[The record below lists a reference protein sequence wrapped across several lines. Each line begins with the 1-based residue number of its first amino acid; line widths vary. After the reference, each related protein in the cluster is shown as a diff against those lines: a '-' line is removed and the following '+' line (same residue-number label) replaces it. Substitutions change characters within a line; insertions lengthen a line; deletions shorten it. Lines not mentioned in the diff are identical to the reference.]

1 MGGTVSRDTVRG
13 IEATILKTGNMRALS
28 PGEDLIKQGVPLNSL
43 YYISVGEMTISTTTP
58 EGKSI
63 VLGQR
68 SRGDIVGELSFLL
81 SAVPTATVGVAPDY
95 AQQVTVIELERT
107 RVLQLVQKDPRL
119 ASQVFQGLSMALAHR
134 ISLSSDATQAAL
146 MYDSQHMPSESH
158 SPEAS
163 NLEEGEELPPGRF
176 GLPSDAELVR
186 CFAGCG
192 CMIGQIGFARA
203 WRPYICTLVFATG
216 L

>member
-163 NLEEGEELPPGRF
+163 APVHFEHRTVPQKKWSGSHLGLIVHKTRRAAMAPMTTPTARDKERMECQIEE
-176 GLPSDAELVR
+176 
-186 CFAGCG
+186 C
-192 CMIGQIGFARA
+192 
-203 WRPYICTLVFATG
+203 
-216 L
+216 